1 MRKQPSNARKR
12 LKDIYLRLRELTMHL
27 TGNFPDPHPFNIK
40 NEVDNATPLSSQL
53 AIGGRLTAI
62 GAALP

>member
-1 MRKQPSNARKR
+1 M
-12 LKDIYLRLRELTMHL
+12 YL

-40 NEVDNATPLSSQL
+40 NEVNNATPLSSQL

>member
-1 MRKQPSNARKR
+1 M
-12 LKDIYLRLRELTMHL
+12 YL

-40 NEVDNATPLSSQL
+40 NEVNNATPLSSQL
-53 AIGGRLTAI
+53 VIGGRLTAI